1 MQGLP
6 TPAPTLPDPLARK
19 LQITVVFLVT
29 VLLLGAVG
37 AYAWDSTRK
46 DQIAEGVTIG
56 GVDVGGMTADE
67 ARQLVD
73 SSLVEPLRDHVTVRY
88 DGVKYR
94 ISPEKLRVSSDVEGM
109 VDRALEESQ
118 AGGLPARVLRYATG
132 DEVDVAISP
141 QITYS
146 GKALTEFIAKVSAEV
161 NRDPVDASIE
171 ASSTSLSAVKGSNG
185 VAVVEDGL
193 RDRLESA
200 VQSPDKRTV
209 SLPVETVEPQV
220 TTADLAAQYPT
231 YITVDRSSFELTL
244 WKNLEPA
251 KTYSVAIGAQGFA
264 TPVGTYSIQSMAV
277 DPAWSVPD
285 SDWAG
290 DLAGTVVPG
299 GSSEN
304 PLKARWLGIYDGAG
318 IHGTDDVGS
327 LGSAAS
333 HGCVRMAVPDV
344 IELYDQV
351 DVGTPIY
358 IG

>member
-1 MQGLP
+1 
-6 TPAPTLPDPLARK
+6 LARK
-19 LQITVVFLVT
+19 LQITVVLLVML
-29 VLLLGAVG
+29 LLLGAVG

-46 DQIAEGVTIG
+46 DEIAEGVTIG
-56 GVDVGGMTADE
+56 GVDVGGMTARE
-67 ARQLVD
+67 ASELVD
-73 SSLVEPLRDHVTVRY
+73 SNLVEPLRDHVTVNFE
-88 DGVKYR
+88 GVKYR

-118 AGGLPARVLRYATG
+118 EGGLPTRVIRYATG

-146 GKALTEFIAKVSAEV
+146 GKALTEFIATVSAEV

-171 ASSTSLSAVKGSNG
+171 ASSTSLAAVKGENG
-185 VAVVEDGL
+185 IAVAEDEL

-200 VQSPDKRTV
+200 VQSPHRRTV
-209 SLPVETVEPQV
+209 ALPVETLKPEV

-231 YITVDRSSFELTL
+231 YLTVDRSNFELTL
-244 WKNLEPA
+244 WQELERV
-251 KTYSVAIGAQGFA
+251 KTYTVAIGAVGFD
-264 TPVGTYSIQSMAV
+264 TPVGTYNIQNMAV
-277 DPAWSVPD
+277 DPAWNVPD
-285 SDWAG
+285 SNWAG

-299 GSSEN
+299 GTSEN
-304 PLKARWLGIYDGAG
+304 PLKERWLGIYDGAG
-318 IHGTDDVGS
+318 IHGTDDVAS
-327 LGSAAS
+327 LGSRAS
-333 HGCVRMAVPDV
+333 HGCVRMAVADV

>member
-1 MQGLP
+1 M
-6 TPAPTLPDPLARK
+6 ARK
-19 LQITVVFLVT
+19 LQITVVLLVML
-29 VLLLGAVG
+29 LLLGAVG

-46 DQIAEGVTIG
+46 DEIAEGVTIG
-56 GVDVGGMTADE
+56 GVDVGGMTARE
-67 ARQLVD
+67 ASELVD
-73 SSLVEPLRDHVTVRY
+73 SNLVEPLRDHVTVNFE
-88 DGVKYR
+88 GVKYR

-118 AGGLPARVLRYATG
+118 EGGLPTRVIRYATG

-146 GKALTEFIAKVSAEV
+146 GKALTEFIATVSAEV

-171 ASSTSLSAVKGSNG
+171 ASSTSLAAVKGENG
-185 VAVVEDGL
+185 IAVAEDEL

-200 VQSPDKRTV
+200 VQSPHRRTV
-209 SLPVETVEPQV
+209 ALPVETLKPEV

-231 YITVDRSSFELTL
+231 YLTVDRSNFELTL
-244 WKNLEPA
+244 WQELEPV
-251 KTYSVAIGAQGFA
+251 KTYTVAIGAVGFD
-264 TPVGTYSIQSMAV
+264 TPVGTYNIQNMAV
-277 DPAWSVPD
+277 DPAWNVPD

-290 DLAGTVVPG
+290 DLAGTVVSG
-299 GSSEN
+299 GSPEN
-304 PLKARWLGIYDGAG
+304 PLKERWMGIYDGAG
-318 IHGTDDVGS
+318 IHGTDDVAS
-327 LGSAAS
+327 LGSRAS
-333 HGCVRMAVPDV
+333 HGCVRMAIPDV

>member
-1 MQGLP
+1 M
-6 TPAPTLPDPLARK
+6 
-19 LQITVVFLVT
+19 
-29 VLLLGAVG
+29 LLLMGAVG
-37 AYAWDSTRK
+37 AYAWDSSRK
-46 DQIAEGVTIG
+46 DEIAKGVTIG
-56 GVDVGGMTADE
+56 GVDVGGMTARE
-67 ARQLVD
+67 ASRLVD
-73 SSLVEPLRDHVTVRY
+73 SNLVEPLRDHVTVNFE
-88 DGVKYR
+88 GVKYR

-118 AGGLPARVLRYATG
+118 EGGLPTRVIRYATG

-146 GKALTEFIAKVSAEV
+146 GKALTEFIATVSAEV

-171 ASSTSLSAVKGSNG
+171 ASSTSLAAVKGENG
-185 VAVVEDGL
+185 IAVAEDEL

-200 VQSPDKRTV
+200 VQSPHRRTV
-209 SLPVETVEPQV
+209 ALPVETLKPEV

-231 YITVDRSSFELTL
+231 YLTVDRSNFELTL
-244 WKNLEPA
+244 WQELEPV
-251 KTYSVAIGAQGFA
+251 KTYTVAIGAVGFD
-264 TPVGTYSIQSMAV
+264 TPVGTYNIQSMAV
-277 DPAWSVPD
+277 DPAWNVPD

-299 GSSEN
+299 GTAEN
-304 PLKARWLGIYDGAG
+304 PLKERWMGIYDGAG
-318 IHGTDDVGS
+318 IHGTDDVAS
-327 LGSAAS
+327 LGSRAS

-351 DVGTPIY
+351 EVDAPIY

>member
-1 MQGLP
+1 ML
-6 TPAPTLPDPLARK
+6 
-19 LQITVVFLVT
+19 
-29 VLLLGAVG
+29 LLLGAVG

-46 DQIAEGVTIG
+46 DEIAEGVTIG
-56 GVDVGGMTADE
+56 GVDVGGMTARE
-67 ARQLVD
+67 ASELVD
-73 SSLVEPLRDHVTVRY
+73 SNLVEPLRDHVTVNFE
-88 DGVKYR
+88 GVKYR

-118 AGGLPARVLRYATG
+118 EGGLPTRVIRYATG

-146 GKALTEFIAKVSAEV
+146 GKALTEFIATVSAEV

-171 ASSTSLSAVKGSNG
+171 ASSTSLAAVKGENG
-185 VAVVEDGL
+185 IAVAEDEL

-200 VQSPDKRTV
+200 VQSPHRRTV
-209 SLPVETVEPQV
+209 ALPVETLKPEV

-231 YITVDRSSFELTL
+231 YLTVDRSNFELTL
-244 WKNLEPA
+244 WQELERV
-251 KTYSVAIGAQGFA
+251 KTYTVAIGAVGFD
-264 TPVGTYSIQSMAV
+264 TPVGTYNIQNMAV
-277 DPAWSVPD
+277 DPAWNVPD
-285 SDWAG
+285 SNWAG

-299 GSSEN
+299 GTSEN
-304 PLKARWLGIYDGAG
+304 PLKERWMGIYDGAG
-318 IHGTDDVGS
+318 IHGTDDVAS
-327 LGSAAS
+327 LGSRAS
-333 HGCVRMAVPDV
+333 HGCVRMAIPDV

>member
-1 MQGLP
+1 M
-6 TPAPTLPDPLARK
+6 
-19 LQITVVFLVT
+19 
-29 VLLLGAVG
+29 LLLMGAVG
-37 AYAWDSTRK
+37 AYAWDSSRK
-46 DQIAEGVTIG
+46 DEIAKGVTIG
-56 GVDVGGMTADE
+56 GVDVGGMTARE
-67 ARQLVD
+67 ASELVD
-73 SSLVEPLRDHVTVRY
+73 SNLVEPLRDHVTVNFE
-88 DGVKYR
+88 GVKYR

-118 AGGLPARVLRYATG
+118 EGGLPTRVIRYATG

-146 GKALTEFIAKVSAEV
+146 GKALTEFIATVSAEV

-171 ASSTSLSAVKGSNG
+171 ASSTSLAAVKGENG
-185 VAVVEDGL
+185 IAVAEDEL

-200 VQSPDKRTV
+200 VQSPHRRTV
-209 SLPVETVEPQV
+209 ALPVETLKPEV

-231 YITVDRSSFELTL
+231 YLTVDRSNFELTL
-244 WKNLEPA
+244 WQELEPV
-251 KTYSVAIGAQGFA
+251 KTYTVAIGAVGFD
-264 TPVGTYSIQSMAV
+264 TPVGTYNIQSMAV
-277 DPAWSVPD
+277 DPAWNVPD

-299 GSSEN
+299 GTAEN
-304 PLKARWLGIYDGAG
+304 PLKERWMGIYDGAG
-318 IHGTDDVGS
+318 IHGTDDVAS
-327 LGSAAS
+327 LGSRAS

>member
-1 MQGLP
+1 
-6 TPAPTLPDPLARK
+6 LARK
-19 LQITVVFLVT
+19 LQITVVLLVML
-29 VLLLGAVG
+29 LLLGAVG

-46 DQIAEGVTIG
+46 DEIAEGVTIG
-56 GVDVGGMTADE
+56 GVDVGGMTARE
-67 ARQLVD
+67 ASRLVD
-73 SSLVEPLRDHVTVRY
+73 SNLVEPLRDHVTVNFE
-88 DGVKYR
+88 GVKYR

-118 AGGLPARVLRYATG
+118 EGGLPTRVIRYATG

-146 GKALTEFIAKVSAEV
+146 GKALTEFIATVSAEV

-171 ASSTSLSAVKGSNG
+171 ASSTSLAAVKGENG
-185 VAVVEDGL
+185 IAVAEDEL

-200 VQSPDKRTV
+200 VQSPHRRTV
-209 SLPVETVEPQV
+209 ALPVETLKPEV

-231 YITVDRSSFELTL
+231 YLTVDRSNFELTL
-244 WKNLEPA
+244 WQELEPV
-251 KTYSVAIGAQGFA
+251 KTYTVAIGAVGFD
-264 TPVGTYSIQSMAV
+264 TPVGTYNIQNMAV
-277 DPAWSVPD
+277 DPAWNVPD
-285 SDWAG
+285 SNWAG

-299 GSSEN
+299 GTSEN
-304 PLKARWLGIYDGAG
+304 PLKERWLGIYDGAG
-318 IHGTDDVGS
+318 IHGTDDVAS
-327 LGSAAS
+327 LGSRAS
-333 HGCVRMAVPDV
+333 HGCVRMAIPDV

>member
-1 MQGLP
+1 
-6 TPAPTLPDPLARK
+6 LARK
-19 LQITVVFLVT
+19 LQITVVLLVML
-29 VLLLGAVG
+29 LLLGAVG

-46 DQIAEGVTIG
+46 DEIAEGVTIG
-56 GVDVGGMTADE
+56 GVDVGGMTARE
-67 ARQLVD
+67 ASRLVD
-73 SSLVEPLRDHVTVRY
+73 SNLVEPLRDHVTVNFE
-88 DGVKYR
+88 GVKYR

-118 AGGLPARVLRYATG
+118 EGGLPTRVIRYATG

-146 GKALTEFIAKVSAEV
+146 GKALTEFIATVSAEV

-171 ASSTSLSAVKGSNG
+171 ASSTSLAAVKGENG
-185 VAVVEDGL
+185 IAVAEDEL

-200 VQSPDKRTV
+200 VQSPHRRTV
-209 SLPVETVEPQV
+209 ALPVETLKPEV

-231 YITVDRSSFELTL
+231 YLTVDRSNFELTL
-244 WKNLEPA
+244 WQELEPV
-251 KTYSVAIGAQGFA
+251 KTYTVAIGAVGFD
-264 TPVGTYSIQSMAV
+264 TPVGTYNIQNMAV
-277 DPAWSVPD
+277 DPAWNVPD
-285 SDWAG
+285 SNWAG

-299 GSSEN
+299 GTAEN
-304 PLKARWLGIYDGAG
+304 PLKERWLGIYDGAG
-318 IHGTDDVGS
+318 IHGTDDVAS
-327 LGSAAS
+327 LGSRAS
-333 HGCVRMAVPDV
+333 HGCVRMAIPDV